1 MSYTKDKRVELIP
14 PIQSTN
20 REYINNFQGK
30 AMTFRN
36 ILFPTPP
43 SIEPPNWDN
52 YEPGDWTWPDLSEI
66 ELNRAC
72 SAKIK
77 GTIPGSDYITQVI
90 ITKAYQ
96 AIPDHFLQLYQ
107 ALLDIGH
114 HPTCWKQAIGVILKK
129 PRKLDYS
136 LPKAYKVISLL
147 NYLGKVSERI
157 LAQRLAYLAE
167 TLGLLYNS

>member
-1 MSYTKDKRVELIP
+1 MLYIKNKRVELIP
-14 PIQSTN
+14 LIQSTN
-20 REYINNFQGK
+20 KEYINDFQGK
-30 AMTFRN
+30 ATTFRN
-36 ILFPTPP
+36 TLFPTPP

-66 ELNRAC
+66 ELNKTC
-72 SAKIK
+72 LTKIK
-77 GTIPGSDYITQVI
+77 GTTPGSDYITQVI

-107 ALLDIGH
+107 VLLDISH

-136 LPKAYKVISLL
+136 LLKTYKVISLL

-167 TLGLLYNS
+167 TSGFLYNS